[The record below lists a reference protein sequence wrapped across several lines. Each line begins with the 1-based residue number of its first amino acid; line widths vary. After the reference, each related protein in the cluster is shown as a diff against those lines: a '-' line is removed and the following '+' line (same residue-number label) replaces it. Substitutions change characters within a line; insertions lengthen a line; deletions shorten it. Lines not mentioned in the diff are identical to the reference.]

1 MRFKTEYKIFV
12 EQFKPKNFIEY
23 IGNQVARG
31 SDINLKIKEVFDL
44 KDLLIEAKVELET
57 KLNEVSNHEEE
68 IKVKV
73 QEFEAKIRKE
83 YEDADNSEKTK
94 ITNQIEILNKLISD
108 CEAKECA
115 ETESEQENEGV

>member
-1 MRFKTEYKIFV
+1 M
-12 EQFKPKNFIEY
+12 
-23 IGNQVARG
+23 
-31 SDINLKIKEVFDL
+31 
-44 KDLLIEAKVELET
+44 KDLLMEAKVELET

-94 ITNQIEILNKLISD
+94 ITNQIEILNKLIAD